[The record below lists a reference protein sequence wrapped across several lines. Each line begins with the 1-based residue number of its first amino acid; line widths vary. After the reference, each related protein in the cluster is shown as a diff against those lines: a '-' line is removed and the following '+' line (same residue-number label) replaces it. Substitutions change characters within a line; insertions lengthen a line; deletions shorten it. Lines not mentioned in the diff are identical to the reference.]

1 MAVAFSRPLSAVS
14 GRVSAEKIK
23 KSGRKNFCLC
33 RVGKGQALLQT
44 LVGAL
49 ACSGLQMC
57 LWLCVGLCTNFYCIG
72 NASPNIKSLSWFLIL
87 PSAFRELNICSG
99 SLIGSSAES
108 NVP

>member
-1 MAVAFSRPLSAVS
+1 MAYVVIELLSLSFALNPLFCKTDVSGCGFLSAVS

-49 ACSGLQMC
+49 ACSGL
-57 LWLCVGLCTNFYCIG
+57 
-72 NASPNIKSLSWFLIL
+72 
-87 PSAFRELNICSG
+87 
-99 SLIGSSAES
+99 
-108 NVP
+108 